1 MNSSIFLI
9 IIILLVLYNL
19 KGRFL
24 DIYNDS
30 PKYKLGII
38 SNNEIVSFAD
48 NYINYVNSN
57 DINNN
62 FELIGYDS
70 SKSLL
75 DDINNG
81 KIDFAINYEDSVV
94 NSCLGLNN
102 NDKLDN
108 IQFICGLYFNYI
120 YFMVDVFYNN
130 IDRTAYIK
138 NIEELGNFYDIY
150 KRNIIIGTEKEG
162 TVSYNHLMKLL
173 RIYGYEP
180 KIIDK
185 TNLKNS
191 SNESKSNSI
200 PTSETKTIYIYTAS
214 TTDKLYELY
223 TNNLIDG
230 IFVIKN
236 HNDRNIF
243 EIIDNKDV
251 NFIGI
256 PDKQNILQN
265 IFSYYDKTLVLYSKD
280 EESLVNQYMVETKG
294 IRIVLVSNRNTPREI
309 NYDLIKTYFTNNTFL
324 INRLLYNKYSV
335 KPHYLFKPIDMVY
348 INKYIPISGGAKQYM
363 QELGF
368 IRNNNPKTNKFNIY
382 WKYDKIGLN
391 KFILS

>member
-19 KGRFL
+19 KGHFL

-70 SKSLL
+70 SKSLI
-75 DDINNG
+75 DDLNNG

-173 RIYGYEP
+173 RIYGYAP

-191 SNESKSNSI
+191 SNESNSNSI
-200 PTSETKTIYIYTAS
+200 PNSETKTIYIYIAS

-223 TNNLIDG
+223 GNNYIDG